1 MGFGRLFGDGTG
13 DTGFLD
19 TASNQFA
26 GLPRIYFDSP
36 ADPKAFVFTSQ
47 LQSDAA
53 VMIGGGFERVGGGQ
67 YNAFTQV
74 STNPVTLLPNAD
86 EWPEP
91 KTRAGIRNR
100 SNVARLLGGSL
111 PGPGV
116 ISLFYDTYQVNKHQA
131 FAYISLMR
139 TNGYLGWASA
149 NFSVLPGLAQNG
161 VDYVYEAGQPIYLGP
176 WTLSRQRQEG
186 FFSTNTL
193 PFDSFGDIYFGYTAD
208 QVLVTILA
216 TTSHGDRD
224 GLFQLANPS
233 LA

>member
-100 SNVARLLGGSL
+100 SNVARLLGGST
-111 PGPGV
+111 PGPGN
-116 ISLFYDTYQVNKHQA
+116 ISLLYDNYSVNRQQS
-131 FAYISLMR
+131 FLYVSLMR
-139 TNGYLGWASA
+139 TNGFLGWASA
-149 NFSVLPGLAQNG
+149 NFQVPPGLGENL
-161 VDYVYEAGQPIYLGP
+161 VDYAYAGSPPIYLGP
-176 WTLSRQRQEG
+176 YTLTPQRIEG

-193 PFDSFGDIYFGYTAD
+193 PYDSFGDIYFGYTFD
-208 QVLVTILA
+208 QVIVTILNNNI
-216 TTSHGDRD
+216 TGD
-224 GLFQLANPS
+224 
-233 LA
+233 